1 MNRSLLMVRNFG
13 ILGIGVLCG
22 MFFRVQFFEHIT
34 IQATGETMVE
44 ELVAVATTTGSEVAT
59 TTEATILDQAITE
72 LSPIVSTTTEPVL
85 SLKEE
90 VPPLDQ
96 QNGER
101 LPSPA
106 PQVNPELLIL
116 GLNSIT
122 CHSEPL
128 LSQYDNP
135 GDCMRAAQ
143 F

>member
-1 MNRSLLMVRNFG
+1 MLRNFG

-22 MFFRVQFFEHIT
+22 MFFRVHFLEHT
-34 IQATGETMVE
+34 NLQATGETMSE
-44 ELVAVATTTGSEVAT
+44 ELVTVATTTESEVAT

-72 LSPIVSTTTEPVL
+72 LSAIVSTTTEPVL
-85 SLKEE
+85 TLKEE

-96 QNGER
+96 ENRER

-128 LSQYDNP
+128 LSHYDNP

>member
-1 MNRSLLMVRNFG
+1 MNTALLIVRNIG
-13 ILGIGVLCG
+13 ILGVGVLCG
-22 MFFRVQFFEHIT
+22 MFFRVQFYEHT
-34 IQATGETMVE
+34 TLQATGETMVE

-85 SLKEE
+85 TLKEE
-90 VPPLDQ
+90 GLPLDQ
-96 QNGER
+96 QKSDR

-106 PQVNPELLIL
+106 PQVNPELLL
-116 GLNSIT
+116 SALNSIT